1 MSRLPIKPTNSAALA
16 NQHQSASSATDSAHE
31 SGCDETR
38 LLRER
43 QAADLLTLSVK
54 TLRNWRLSG
63 FGPSYLVVGKRMVRY
78 RASDLNAWL
87 KTCKRSSTTD
97 RGGDHA

>member
-1 MSRLPIKPTNSAALA
+1 MSRFLMKPINSAAPA

-63 FGPSYLVVGKRMVRY
+63 FGPSYLIVGRRLVRY
-78 RASDLNAWL
+78 RVSDLNAWL
-87 KTCKRSSTTD
+87 KTCKRSSTSD
-97 RGGDHA
+97 KGGDHG